1 MAYYI
6 EIDTEIDH
14 RGDTGG
20 GVGLCVYNVPAQL
33 DELIRCEICRQEG
46 GGELTTEMWPE
57 I

>member
-20 GVGLCVYNVPAQL
+20 GVGLCVYNVPA
-33 DELIRCEICRQEG
+33 
-46 GGELTTEMWPE
+46 
-57 I
+57 